1 MLDKE
6 TKQNLAQYLDLMEA
20 PVVFSVSTDDTANS
34 QQLFEFVNEVADM
47 TDKITVEQ
55 KTLPR
60 TPSFEI
66 NSLQK
71 TSGITFAGLP
81 LGHEFASFLLALL
94 QVSGRPP
101 KIADTLIQSILEIN
115 QPLHFESYVS
125 ITCHNCP
132 DVVQALNILAVL
144 NPLITHAMIEGGMYQ
159 HEITEKQ
166 IMAVPTV
173 FLNEKE
179 FASGR
184 MTIEQI
190 LGKIA
195 GPNLMEQKEIK
206 TKELFDV
213 LVIGGGPAASSAA
226 IYAVRKGLRTGLVTD
241 TLGGQVVET
250 LGIENLIGTPYTEGP
265 RLMKQVEEHLRS
277 YPVDVM
283 TNQQVV
289 SLNKGADLF

>member
-71 TSGITFAGLP
+71 TSGITFAGIP

-125 ITCHNCP
+125 LTCHNCP

-144 NPLITHAMIEGGMYQ
+144 NPLITHTMIEGGMYQ
-159 HEITEKQ
+159 NEITEKQ

-173 FLNEKE
+173 YLNEKE

-195 GPNLMEQKEIK
+195 GPNLMEQKEIN
-206 TKELFDV
+206 TKELYF
-213 LVIGGGPAASSAA
+213 
-226 IYAVRKGLRTGLVTD
+226 Y
-241 TLGGQVVET
+241 Q
-250 LGIENLIGTPYTEGP
+250 
-265 RLMKQVEEHLRS
+265 
-277 YPVDVM
+277 
-283 TNQQVV
+283 
-289 SLNKGADLF
+289 

>member
-1 MLDKE
+1 
-6 TKQNLAQYLDLMEA
+6 
-20 PVVFSVSTDDTANS
+20 
-34 QQLFEFVNEVADM
+34 
-47 TDKITVEQ
+47 
-55 KTLPR
+55 
-60 TPSFEI
+60 
-66 NSLQK
+66 
-71 TSGITFAGLP
+71 
-81 LGHEFASFLLALL
+81 
-94 QVSGRPP
+94 
-101 KIADTLIQSILEIN
+101 
-115 QPLHFESYVS
+115 
-125 ITCHNCP
+125 
-132 DVVQALNILAVL
+132 
-144 NPLITHAMIEGGMYQ
+144 MYQ

-173 FLNEKE
+173 YLNEKE

-195 GPNLMEQKEIK
+195 GPNLIEQKEIN

-289 SLNKGADLF
+289 SLNKGADLFEINLKSGNQLKSLPEKKSQ